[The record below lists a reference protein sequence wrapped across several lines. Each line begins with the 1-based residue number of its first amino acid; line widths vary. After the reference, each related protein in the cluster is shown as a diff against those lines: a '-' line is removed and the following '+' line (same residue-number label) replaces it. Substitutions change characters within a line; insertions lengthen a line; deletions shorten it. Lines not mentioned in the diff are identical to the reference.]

1 MDIRNYE
8 LFVDVAETGS
18 FTKSADR
25 LGHTQSNVSH
35 ILKAMEEELGF
46 PLFVRNRRGVSL
58 TPEGEKIYPLI
69 RELLSCSTKITETA
83 AEICGLETGTV
94 RIGTFTSIAIHW
106 LPGLIKAFEDAHP
119 SIKIEIKEGGSDEI
133 SSWISESAVDVGF
146 LSERHDKKIS
156 FIPLFEDPLTAVL
169 PLDYD
174 TSKLNGRFPIK
185 DMDNKQFI
193 MSSLGTEYDIHYAIN
208 ESGITPITRFQSTD
222 DHAIIAMVAEGLGLS
237 ILPDLISKG
246 YSHIIK
252 TMPLDPPFK
261 RTLGIA
267 FKNADE
273 LSPSACKF
281 MEFAK
286 EFIKKMHP

>member
-1 MDIRNYE
+1 MDIKNYE
-8 LFVDVAETGS
+8 LFIDVAETGS

-35 ILKAMEEELGF
+35 ILKSMEDELGF

-58 TPEGEKIYPLI
+58 TPEGERIYPLI
-69 RELLSCSTKITETA
+69 RELLSCNSKIEETSA
-83 AEICGLETGTV
+83 QIRGLEIGTV

-119 SIKIEIKEGGSDEI
+119 SIQIEIKDGGSDEI
-133 SSWISESAVDVGF
+133 CNWISENSVDIGF
-146 LSERHDKKIS
+146 LSERHDKKIC
-156 FIPLFEDPLTAVL
+156 FIPLFDDPLTAVL

-174 TSKLNGRFPIK
+174 TTGSNDSFPINSI
-185 DMDNKQFI
+185 DNKQFI
-193 MSSLGTEYDIHYAIN
+193 MSALGTEYDIHNAIKK
-208 ESGITPITRFQSTD
+208 SGAKPITRFQSTD
-222 DHAIIAMVAEGLGLS
+222 DHAIIAMVAEGLGIS

-252 TMPLDPPFK
+252 TMPLSPPFN

-267 FKNADE
+267 FKSREE
-273 LSPSACKF
+273 LSPSASKF
-281 MEFAK
+281 LEFSK
-286 EFIKKMHP
+286 EYINALK